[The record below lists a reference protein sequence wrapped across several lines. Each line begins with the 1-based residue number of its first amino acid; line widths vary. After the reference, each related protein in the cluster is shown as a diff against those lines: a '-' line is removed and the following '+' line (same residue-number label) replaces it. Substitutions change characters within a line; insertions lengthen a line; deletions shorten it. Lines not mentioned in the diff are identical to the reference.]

1 MALEFQKVVEQAYC
15 ELIVAHREHS
25 EIARSV
31 AELGVSGPTPRETLH
46 EVARFAVRCHPV
58 RGFDQRY
65 SLRFKLRALSF
76 DLLPSPRIAPKP
88 TR

>member
-25 EIARSV
+25 EVARSV

-58 RGFDQRY
+58 RGFDGGRGEG
-65 SLRFKLRALSF
+65 R
-76 DLLPSPRIAPKP
+76 P
-88 TR
+88 TWVIRPVRQVLETMI

>member
-1 MALEFQKVVEQAYC
+1 MALDFQEVVEQAYC

-31 AELGVSGPTPRETLH
+31 AELGVSGSTPRETLH

-58 RGFDQRY
+58 RGFEGGCGEGRPARLY
-65 SLRFKLRALSF
+65 GRSARC
-76 DLLPSPRIAPKP
+76 
-88 TR
+88 